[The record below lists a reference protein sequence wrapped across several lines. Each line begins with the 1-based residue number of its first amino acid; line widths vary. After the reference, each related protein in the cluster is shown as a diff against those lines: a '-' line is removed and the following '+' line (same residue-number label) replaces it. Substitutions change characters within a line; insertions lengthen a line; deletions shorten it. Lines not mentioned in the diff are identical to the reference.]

1 MDYQALCKELF
12 GTDDVAELKKIARK
26 AKDNR
31 NAGRKRKFSEKQV
44 TEMEKMLATGKTID
58 AVAERYGTARQVI
71 DRYVNRPPQGDYTL
85 RMTYMNGTN
94 ICTIID
100 VDFLNEKVAIKN
112 RTEDVLHRAFG
123 VVEEPT
129 WEQFQ
134 EFLKDRCFPET
145 RGDVKALLRDLD
157 LDCYDPLQIVEKTR
171 GRTADDPLWIRFKYY
186 PKGRGLYANN

>member
-85 RMTYMNGTN
+85 RITYMNGTN

-134 EFLKDRCFPET
+134 EFLKRRMQKLSIIKRKTLQCT
-145 RGDVKALLRDLD
+145 RNCTNV
-157 LDCYDPLQIVEKTR
+157 
-171 GRTADDPLWIRFKYY
+171 
-186 PKGRGLYANN
+186 

>member
-12 GTDDVAELKKIARK
+12 GTDDVAELQKIARK

-31 NAGRKRKFSEKQV
+31 NAGRKRKFSAKQV
-44 TEMEKMLATGKTID
+44 TEMEKMLASGKTIN
-58 AVAERYGTARQVI
+58 AVAKHYGTSRQVI
-71 DRYVNRPPQGDYTL
+71 DRYVNRPPQKDHTL

-100 VDFLNEKVAIKN
+100 VDFLHEKVMIKN
-112 RTEDVLHRAFG
+112 RTEDILHRAFG

-145 RGDVKALLRDLD
+145 RGNVKALLRDMG
-157 LDCYDPLQIVEKTR
+157 LDCYDPLQIVEKTN
-171 GRTADDPLWIRFKYY
+171 GRTADDSLWIRFKYY
-186 PKGRGLYANN
+186 PKGREAYANH